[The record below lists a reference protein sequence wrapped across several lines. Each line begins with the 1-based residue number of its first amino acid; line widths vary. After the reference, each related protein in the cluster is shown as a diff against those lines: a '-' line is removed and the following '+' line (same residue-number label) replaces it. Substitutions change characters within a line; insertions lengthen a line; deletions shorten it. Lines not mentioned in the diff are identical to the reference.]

1 MHIKSK
7 AVGGSPPKK
16 AAKAAKNPGCG
27 TVGKPAAD
35 FADKDATA
43 SRPGKVRTAVARL
56 KNEIA
61 LNRDF
66 TGLPEAAFLALVWT
80 WQRIERSG
88 RVFFPQFGITD
99 VQFNVL
105 MILWDYRHIEMRQ
118 HKLADILV
126 VNRASAGGV
135 LERMERSGWIERP
148 PDSADRRAR
157 LVRLTAA
164 GVAKLKE
171 VRGPYYRMLSSV
183 YRETDEP
190 ALRGQLL
197 FLDTIRARLDEIE
210 ARAGVP
216 PMAAVP
222 PQS

>member
-7 AVGGSPPKK
+7 ATRRRPSAKV
-16 AAKAAKNPGCG
+16 AKAPKAS
-27 TVGKPAAD
+27 GKPAAVTGN
-35 FADKDATA
+35 KDSPAGG
-43 SRPGKVRTAVARL
+43 RGKVGAAVSRL
-56 KNEIA
+56 KDEIA
-61 LNRDF
+61 LNREF
-66 TGLPEAAFLALVWT
+66 AGLPEAAFLALVWT
-80 WQRIERSG
+80 WQRIERTG
-88 RVFFPQFGITD
+88 RLFFPRFGITD

-118 HKLADILV
+118 HNLADILV

-164 GVAKLKE
+164 GVAKLEE
-171 VRGPYYRMLSSV
+171 VRGPYYRLLSGV
-183 YRETDEP
+183 YRDTDDA

-197 FLDTIRARLDEIE
+197 FLDTIRSRLDEAE
-210 ARAGVP
+210 ARAGIP
-216 PMAAVP
+216 PMVAMRP
-222 PQS
+222 PG